1 MRRLFE
7 HRNQRMT
14 RCSRHALIIA
24 LLYQVSLIP
33 AAFVAALA
41 VGINLLVDC
50 FPCNIGG
57 QIAGEVL
64 E

>member
-1 MRRLFE
+1 
-7 HRNQRMT
+7 MT

-57 QIAGEVL
+57 QIAREML